1 MVMRPSNHSPKPVPT
16 ARPAEARL
24 RAGVFREGAALFGR
38 GLENPPNP
46 IRSAPTRSRGG
57 RVCSRRP
64 WGSGTGA
71 ALFGGGLGEPPQ
83 PLSAPPRRGVGVG
96 GSAAGDLGD
105 RGRAH
110 GRAPLRNGDQSR
122 SGGES
127 REGVALFGGGVGV
140 PPPPPTLS
148 APPRRGVGV
157 GGSAAGDLGDR
168 GRAHGRAP
176 LRNGDQS
183 RSGGRVQRGRSPLW
197 WGCGGTPPPTL
208 SAPPRRGVGVGGRL
222 ERGLLV
228 RPHRV
233 NTDAERR

>member
-122 SGGES
+122 SGG
-127 REGVALFGGGVGV
+127 
-140 PPPPPTLS
+140 
-148 APPRRGVGV
+148 
-157 GGSAAGDLGDR
+157 
-168 GRAHGRAP
+168 
-176 LRNGDQS
+176 
-183 RSGGRVQRGRSPLW
+183 RVQRGRSPLW
-197 WGCGGTPPPTL
+197 WGCGGTPQPCPLRPDAESGWAGLRQATL
-208 SAPPRRGVGVGGRL
+208 GTGDGRTAVRPYGTGTRAAPAGESREGAALFGGGVGVPPQPCPL
-222 ERGLLV
+222 
-228 RPHRV
+228 RP
-233 NTDAERR
+233 DAESGWADVWSGDCLSDPIG